1 MSRLMKLLSAAVA
14 LAACPT
20 IAHGQNA
27 SGGLRISVTIPEV
40 CQIES
45 VTLVSNSDGVTS
57 GSVFEMCNGGRG
69 FRVVASH
76 RMLVSGEQVQIN
88 YAGQIRQ
95 LDSSGT
101 SDIAHRTSPV
111 VGTVPV
117 TIQTSGLVESLAI
130 SLGVAVI

>member
-1 MSRLMKLLSAAVA
+1 MRRLAKLFSAAAA

-20 IAHGQNA
+20 IAHAQNA
-27 SGGLRISVTIPEV
+27 SGGVRITVTVPEV

-45 VTLVSNSDGVTS
+45 VALVSNSDGVTS
-57 GSVFEMCNGGRG
+57 GTVFEMCNGGRG

-76 RMLVSGEQVQIN
+76 RTLASGEQVQIN
-88 YAGQIRQ
+88 YAGQIRL
-95 LDSSGT
+95 LDSSGV
-101 SDIAHRTSPV
+101 SDVAQRSSPI

-117 TIQTSGLVESLAI
+117 TIESSGLVQSLAI